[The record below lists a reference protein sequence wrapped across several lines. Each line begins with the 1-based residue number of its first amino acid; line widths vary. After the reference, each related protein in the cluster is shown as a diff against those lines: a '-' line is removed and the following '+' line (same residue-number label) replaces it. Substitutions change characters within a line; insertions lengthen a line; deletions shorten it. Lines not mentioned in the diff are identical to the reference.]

1 MKDSTLVV
9 GLVVALLAIYI
20 VDKII
25 QARKDARRFPLPPGP
40 RGLPIVQNMFDLPKK
55 DTFAAPQFAKFKDKY
70 GPLTALRVIGKPFI
84 IINDSQV
91 ALDIL
96 EKKSA
101 EFSSR
106 PSLTFIGEMY
116 AVAMN
121 RISLCSLPSNFRV
134 GWVKATGGIPYNHT
148 FRLHRK
154 VFARIIGTKTT
165 ASQFDELQEAEVG
178 HFLLHVLDSPENLKE
193 HIHKQVNIVA
203 EAGTVA
209 LKIAYGYNADQ
220 FNKDPLLSRMNK
232 VMDDF
237 AQSAVLGRYLVD
249 FFPALK
255 YLPDWFP
262 GTTWKRLARQYRA
275 EFHDAVERPYRFVES
290 QMAEGRENLS
300 YLAKAMATSENTP
313 EEIHNNMW
321 TAGSIFSGGADT
333 SVASVNA
340 FFLAMA
346 KFPEAQKRAQEE
358 IDRVIG
364 SDRLPTISD
373 RDSLPYLEALI
384 KEVLR
389 WHPIAPMGLL
399 HMSSEEA
406 TYLNYRLPK
415 GSLVLCNIWWFMNNP
430 EVYKEPS
437 RFRPERF
444 LEGEGRE
451 PEPDPRRYVFG
462 FGRRICPGRV
472 LADNSL
478 YLNFAQ
484 SLAVFIIGK
493 PIVDGKEVEPE
504 FRPLPGAISHVA
516 PYEATIKPRSPRH
529 EQLIR
534 SIEQRF
540 PWQQSDAKG
549 LEAV

>member
-1 MKDSTLVV
+1 MKDSTLVIGFV
-9 GLVVALLAIYI
+9 AALLAVFV

-40 RGLPIVQNMFDLPKK
+40 RGLPIVANMFDLPKR
-55 DTFAAPQFAKFKDKY
+55 DTFAAPQYAKFKDKY
-70 GPLTALRVIGKPFI
+70 GPITALKVIGKPFI
-84 IINDSQV
+84 VVNDSQV

-106 PSLTFIGEMY
+106 PSLTFIGE
-116 AVAMN
+116 
-121 RISLCSLPSNFRV
+121 LV
-134 GWVKATGGIPYNHT
+134 GWSKATGGIPYNHT

-154 VFARIIGTKTT
+154 VFARIIGTQTS
-165 ASQFDELQEAEVG
+165 ASKFDLLQEAEVG
-178 HFLLHVLDSPENLKE
+178 HFLLHVLDSPGNLKE
-193 HIHKQVNIVA
+193 HIHK

-220 FNKDPLLSRMNK
+220 FNKDPLLSKMNK

-237 AQSAVLGRYLVD
+237 ARSAVLGRYLVD
-249 FFPALK
+249 FFPIIK
-255 YLPDWFP
+255 HLPDWFP
-262 GTTWKRLARQYRA
+262 GTEWKRLAKEYRA
-275 EFHDAVERPYRFVES
+275 DFHDAVERPYRFVEA
-290 QMAEGRENLS
+290 QLAEGRDNVS
-300 YLAKAMATSENTP
+300 YLAKAMTTSEDTP
-313 EEIHNNMW
+313 EDIHNNMW

-346 KFPEAQKRAQEE
+346 KYPEAQKRAQEE

-373 RDSLPYLEALI
+373 RDNLPYIDALI

-389 WHPIAPMGLL
+389 WHVIAPMGLL

-406 TYLNYRLPK
+406 TYLNYRIPK

-437 RFRPERF
+437 QFQPERF
-444 LEGEGRE
+444 LEVEGRE

-462 FGRRICPGRV
+462 FGRRICPGRI
-472 LADNSL
+472 LAENSL

-484 SLAVFIIGK
+484 SLAVFNIGK
-493 PIVDGKEVEPE
+493 PVANGEEFEPE

-516 PYEATIKPRSPRH
+516 PYEVTIKPRSPHH

-540 PWQQSDAKG
+540 PWQESDAKG

>member
-1 MKDSTLVV
+1 MKDATLIIGFVAA
-9 GLVVALLAIYI
+9 LVAVFII
-20 VDKII
+20 DKII
-25 QARKDARRFPLPPGP
+25 QARKNAQSLPLPPGP
-40 RGLPIVQNMFDLPKK
+40 RGYPIIQNMFDLPKK
-55 DTFAAPQFAKFKDKY
+55 DTFAAPQYAKFKDKY
-70 GPLTALRVIGKPFI
+70 GPITALRVIGKPFI
-84 IINDSQV
+84 VINDPQV

-106 PSLTFIGEMY
+106 PSLTFIGE
-116 AVAMN
+116 
-121 RISLCSLPSNFRV
+121 LV
-134 GWVKATGGIPYNHT
+134 GWDKATGGIPYNDI

-165 ASQFDELQEAEVG
+165 AAQFDDLQEAEVG
-178 HFLLHVLDSPENLKE
+178 HFLLHVLDKPGNLKE
-193 HIHKQVNIVA
+193 HIHK

-220 FNKDPLLSRMNK
+220 FKKDPLLSKMNK

-237 AQSAVLGRYLVD
+237 ARQA
-249 FFPALK
+249 K
-255 YLPDWFP
+255 
-262 GTTWKRLARQYRA
+262 QYRA
-275 EFHDAVERPYRFVES
+275 EFHDAVERPYKFVET
-290 QMAEGRENLS
+290 QIAEGRENVS
-300 YLAKAMATSENTP
+300 YLAKAMATSEDTP
-313 EEIHNNMW
+313 EDVHNNMW
-321 TAGSIFSGGADT
+321 TAGSIFSGAADT

-346 KFPEAQKRAQEE
+346 KFPEAQKKAQEE

-364 SDRLPTISD
+364 SGRLPTVSD
-373 RDSLPYLEALI
+373 RDNLPYLEALI

-389 WHPIAPMGLL
+389 WHTIAPMGLL

-406 TYLNYRLPK
+406 TYSGYRFPK
-415 GSLVLCNIWWFMNNP
+415 GSLVLCNIWWFMHNP
-430 EVYKEPS
+430 ELYKNPS
-437 RFRPERF
+437 EFRPERF
-444 LEGEGRE
+444 LGAQ
-451 PEPDPRRYVFG
+451 PETDPRRYVFG
-462 FGRRICPGRV
+462 FGRRICPGKI

-484 SLAVFIIGK
+484 SLAVFDIGK
-493 PIVDGKEVEPE
+493 PVANGKEYEPD
-504 FRPLPGAISHVA
+504 FKPLPGAISHVA

-540 PWQQSDAKG
+540 PWQESDAKG

>member
-1 MKDSTLVV
+1 MKDAAIIIGFVAALVAV
-9 GLVVALLAIYI
+9 FII
-20 VDKII
+20 DKII
-25 QARKDARRFPLPPGP
+25 QARKNAQRLPLPPGP
-40 RGLPIVQNMFDLPKK
+40 RGYPIIQNMFDLPKK
-55 DTFAAPQFAKFKDKY
+55 DTFAAPQYAKFKDKY
-70 GPLTALRVIGKPFI
+70 GEHEHCNKRTLRLTTIGTPKGPITALRVIGKPFI
-84 IINDSQV
+84 VINDPQV

-106 PSLTFIGEMY
+106 PSLTFIGE
-116 AVAMN
+116 
-121 RISLCSLPSNFRV
+121 LV
-134 GWVKATGGIPYNHT
+134 GWDKATGGIPYNDI

-165 ASQFDELQEAEVG
+165 AAQFDDLQEAEVG
-178 HFLLHVLDSPENLKE
+178 HFLLHVLDNPGNLKE
-193 HIHKQVNIVA
+193 HIHK

-220 FNKDPLLSRMNK
+220 FKKDPLLSKMNK

-237 AQSAVLGRYLVD
+237 ARSAVLGRYLVD
-249 FFPALK
+249 FFPILK

-262 GTTWKRLARQYRA
+262 GTYWKRQAKQYRV
-275 EFHDAVERPYRFVES
+275 EFHDAVERPYKFVET

-300 YLAKAMATSENTP
+300 YLAKAMATSEDTP
-313 EEIHNNMW
+313 EDVHNNMW
-321 TAGSIFSGGADT
+321 TAGSIFSGAADT

-346 KFPEAQKRAQEE
+346 KFPEAQRRAQEE
-358 IDRVIG
+358 IDRVVG
-364 SDRLPTISD
+364 SDRLPTVSD
-373 RDSLPYLEALI
+373 RDNLPYLEALI

-389 WHPIAPMGLL
+389 WHTIAPMGLL

-406 TYLNYRLPK
+406 TYSGYRIPK
-415 GSLVLCNIWWFMNNP
+415 GSLVLCNIWWFMHNP
-430 EVYKEPS
+430 ELYKNPS
-437 RFRPERF
+437 EFRPERF
-444 LEGEGRE
+444 LGAE
-451 PEPDPRRYVFG
+451 PETDPRRYVFG
-462 FGRRICPGRV
+462 FGRRICPGKI

-484 SLAVFIIGK
+484 SLAVFDIGK
-493 PIVDGKEVEPE
+493 PLANGKEYEPE
-504 FRPLPGAISHVA
+504 FKPLPGAISHVA

-534 SIEQRF
+534 SIEHRF
-540 PWQQSDAKG
+540 PWQESDAKG